1 MEASPLTLQA
11 RPTSFQ
17 PKIDRLYED
26 LLKQDDE
33 DYADA
38 DGFWGEFFLLNPDK
52 VSLQRRLEALTTED
66 LLQLQDET
74 QQLFARAIQQLK
86 DGKSPTEEHALDVCR
101 MAIPYA
107 QNLKLTGSDF
117 DSLLRCHF
125 DEAVYESKC

>member
-11 RPTSFQ
+11 RPSAFQ

-26 LLKQDDE
+26 LFKQDDE

-52 VSLQRRLEALTTED
+52 ASLQRRLEALTTEN

-74 QQLFARAIQQLK
+74 QQLFVRAVQQVK
-86 DGKSPTEEHALDVCR
+86 GGKSPTDEHALYVCR
-101 MAIPYA
+101 VTIPCA
-107 QNLKLTGSDF
+107 QI
-117 DSLLRCHF
+117 
-125 DEAVYESKC
+125 

>member
-26 LLKQDDE
+26 LFRQDDE

-52 VSLQRRLEALTTED
+52 ASLQRRLEALTTED

-74 QQLFARAIQQLK
+74 QQLFRRAIQQLK
-86 DGKSPTEEHALDVCR
+86 DGKSPTEEHGLDVCR
-101 MAIPYA
+101 MAIPCA

-117 DSLLRCHF
+117 DSLLRCSF